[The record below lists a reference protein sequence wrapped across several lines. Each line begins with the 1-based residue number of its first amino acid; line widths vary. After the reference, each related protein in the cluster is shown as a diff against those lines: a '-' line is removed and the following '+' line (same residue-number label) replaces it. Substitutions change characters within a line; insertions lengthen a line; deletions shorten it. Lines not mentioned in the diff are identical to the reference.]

1 MSSPNSSAWLERA
14 RPVLIA
20 LSAGIAYGGWASFV
34 HGDHGLSV
42 ALRAGLTQA
51 TLSLTATLVMA
62 LLLERLFRLPS
73 NPVRGFWLAF
83 LVTVNLSAAWLTVGH
98 LLMGT
103 PHVLAAMAP
112 SVIVGTA
119 LYFAYARMLLFR
131 ARKARDR
138 GVRGSLHPARNV
150 PSPTVSLAG
159 VA

>member
-1 MSSPNSSAWLERA
+1 MSSPKSSARLERA

-20 LSAGIAYGGWASFV
+20 LSAGIAYGCWASFV
-34 HGDHGLSV
+34 HGDNGLGV

-51 TLSLTATLVMA
+51 ALSLTATLVMA

-119 LYFAYARMLLFR
+119 LYFVYARMLLIR
-131 ARKARDR
+131 ARKAPDR
-138 GVRGSLHPARNV
+138 GVRRGSHRAGNWA
-150 PSPTVSLAG
+150 SPVVSLAG
-159 VA
+159 PA